1 MFKKHICSSS
11 VYYFSLFLVLLVFFS
26 QVHPLLPFDTDDWK
40 YSGLARLPYP
50 TLSAWNPTKVFP
62 ECFQPLV
69 GLFAAYIVTPLL
81 GDYISAL
88 VVSHA
93 IVVSLFI
100 TGYFYSIHKLLE
112 WKFSIS
118 SVSIFFIVSIL
129 VLLHFLALVTRSSNN
144 DHLFYSPDVNC
155 YYNYIVPNML
165 CASIG
170 LWLMRHDISV
180 IKGTVRISILL
191 FLTFLALFSNLYS
204 TVILIAIVGAK
215 LLLALFEADKKQQRW
230 LSAYIR
236 NNAFLLLVIFIWLF
250 VQYYEANGSRATS
263 YGAMLLPFGESLKQ
277 TITLFCSI
285 HYNKW
290 FLAFTIAAILFAI
303 TYRMIKERRMPFDAR
318 RMSATIIL
326 ATFLTV
332 IYIILLSSQVFPKYL
347 LRSDVMF
354 TYLFFYILSVGMCLG
369 YLTSKLKHVR
379 VFYPFLVFFFF
390 FLMNTNENTFVDLQY
405 PYGTDLQTCESFDR
419 DVIRQVEDA
428 ELMGK
433 DTVTILVHDYKTTSN
448 WPLMPNQGK
457 YVGLT
462 LFKHGIIKRNVVT
475 VFERESAENTHNP

>member
-1 MFKKHICSSS
+1 
-11 VYYFSLFLVLLVFFS
+11 
-26 QVHPLLPFDTDDWK
+26 
-40 YSGLARLPYP
+40 
-50 TLSAWNPTKVFP
+50 
-62 ECFQPLV
+62 
-69 GLFAAYIVTPLL
+69 
-81 GDYISAL
+81 
-88 VVSHA
+88 
-93 IVVSLFI
+93 
-100 TGYFYSIHKLLE
+100 
-112 WKFSIS
+112 
-118 SVSIFFIVSIL
+118 
-129 VLLHFLALVTRSSNN
+129 
-144 DHLFYSPDVNC
+144 
-155 YYNYIVPNML
+155 
-165 CASIG
+165 
-170 LWLMRHDISV
+170 
-180 IKGTVRISILL
+180 
-191 FLTFLALFSNLYS
+191 
-204 TVILIAIVGAK
+204 
-215 LLLALFEADKKQQRW
+215 
-230 LSAYIR
+230 
-236 NNAFLLLVIFIWLF
+236 
-250 VQYYEANGSRATS
+250 
-263 YGAMLLPFGESLKQ
+263 
-277 TITLFCSI
+277 
-285 HYNKW
+285 
-290 FLAFTIAAILFAI
+290 
-303 TYRMIKERRMPFDAR
+303 MPFDAR

-326 ATFLTV
+326 ASFLTV